1 MLVFVAFGY
10 LAWIAFLLAVLVL
23 AGIVWS
29 LCHLV
34 LGIDYLIRG
43 PGPQKGKVAVKH
55 TPPPVQRR
63 VTDPAP
69 LREAPPRAAPP
80 VRDREPHPA
89 QTLASSE
96 IWPKWTPAH
105 RRYVDEEMTL
115 WQEQFD
121 ALSARQ

>member
-43 PGPQKGKVAVKH
+43 PGQQKGKVAVKH

-63 VTDPAP
+63 VTAPAP
-69 LREAPPRAAPP
+69 PRASPPRAAPP
-80 VRDREPHPA
+80 VQTGNPPGTSTGLVRDLA
-89 QTLASSE
+89 QMDSCPQAL
-96 IWPKWTPAH
+96 
-105 RRYVDEEMTL
+105 RR
-115 WQEQFD
+115 
-121 ALSARQ
+121 